1 MTPNRN
7 SEIQDPDPKKNSTT
21 KFQSAVLLR
30 PCVPLILALMTGI
43 ILGTEFFDSK
53 LPIPPWVLLSLLL
66 ALPAVILL
74 FPSAAIWTGSGFFIV
89 TGLSLVTFLSHQ
101 AAIPPVP
108 SFLVN
113 HEPQHLSGVIVEEPV
128 FYPDKTR
135 LTLRLTSFSDQGQDR
150 PAQGVILLGVKGM
163 INGFS
168 PGDPVRFVCR
178 LRLIEGYHNPG
189 GFNFEKRMVRKGIR
203 VSGFLEDP
211 ELLVLSG
218 PGQGGWPRKSL
229 SLLRKRVSDLID
241 SRISPPYNGLA
252 QAILTADQNKIPREI
267 KETFSQA
274 GVSHLLAFSGLN
286 LSLVGGLAFF
296 LFRFLLSLSEK
307 ILLFLN
313 VRQWALI
320 GSFFPVLGY
329 ALLAGMSPSAARA
342 LFMVSMVILALL
354 LQKRSDLLNTLAL
367 AALVLLLISPDS
379 LFLPSFQLSFLS
391 VWAIGY
397 LLPRIWNPAGLW
409 KTKKTSAAR
418 RLFFYL
424 WTTFSVS
431 LVCQLATAP
440 LVVWWFHQV
449 SLVGL
454 FSNLVLVP
462 LTGVLVTPLGLLAL
476 MAAPLSTSLDS
487 GLFWLMELLIRC
499 TVGLTR
505 FFADLPLAFIILPKP
520 GYGEIVFF
528 YLTLGLV
535 FNWRKIPRPIWCIS
549 LSSLGMILFFFS
561 PQIRDF
567 FSPPFRVTFLDVGH
581 GSSTLI
587 EFPRGQKM
595 LVDGGGSFN
604 PEFDLGERVVAPF
617 LWKKKITGLEVVV
630 LSHPHPDHLN
640 GLPYILSKFKVK
652 EIWTN

>member
-1 MTPNRN
+1 M
-7 SEIQDPDPKKNSTT
+7 
-21 KFQSAVLLR
+21 LL
-30 PCVPLILALMTGI
+30 
-43 ILGTEFFDSK
+43 F
-53 LPIPPWVLLSLLL
+53 LLL
-66 ALPAVILL
+66 VFPAVIL
-74 FPSAAIWTGSGFFIV
+74 FHPSSAVWTGCGFFVV
-89 TGLSLVTFLSHQ
+89 TGLSLVTLLSPQ
-101 AAIPPVP
+101 AANPPVP
-108 SFLVN
+108 SSLVN
-113 HEPQHLSGVIVEEPV
+113 HELQHLSGVIVEEPV
-128 FYPDKTR
+128 SYPDKTR
-135 LTLRLTSFSDQGQDR
+135 FTIRLTSYSDQGQDR
-150 PAQGVILLGVKGM
+150 PAQGVILLGAKGM
-163 INGFS
+163 ITGFG

-189 GFNFEKRMVRKGIR
+189 GFNFEKRMTRKGIR
-203 VSGFLEDP
+203 VSGFLENP

-218 PGQGGWPRKSL
+218 PGQGAWPMKYL
-229 SLLRKRVSDLID
+229 SLLRNRVSDLID
-241 SRISPPYNGLA
+241 SRISPPFNGLA

-286 LSLVGGLAFF
+286 LSLVGGLSFF

-313 VRQWALI
+313 VRKWALI

-354 LQKRSDLLNTLAL
+354 LQKNSDLLNTLAL
-367 AALVLLLISPDS
+367 AALVLLLVSPDS

-409 KTKKTSAAR
+409 ETKNISAVR
-418 RLFFYL
+418 RLLFYL
-424 WTTFSVS
+424 WTTFCVS

-440 LVVWWFHQV
+440 LVIWWFHQV

-462 LTGVLVTPLGLLAL
+462 LTGILVTPLGLLAL
-476 MAAPLSTSLDS
+476 MAAPLSASLAS
-487 GLFWLMELLIRC
+487 GLFWLMELLIRW
-499 TVGLTR
+499 TVSLTR
-505 FFADLPLAFIILPKP
+505 FFADLPFAFITLPQP

-528 YLTLGLV
+528 YLILVLV
-535 FNWRKIPRPIWCIS
+535 FNWRKIPRPIWWIS

-567 FSPPFRVTFLDVGH
+567 FFPPF
-581 GSSTLI
+581 
-587 EFPRGQKM
+587 E
-595 LVDGGGSFN
+595 
-604 PEFDLGERVVAPF
+604 
-617 LWKKKITGLEVVV
+617 
-630 LSHPHPDHLN
+630 
-640 GLPYILSKFKVK
+640 
-652 EIWTN
+652 